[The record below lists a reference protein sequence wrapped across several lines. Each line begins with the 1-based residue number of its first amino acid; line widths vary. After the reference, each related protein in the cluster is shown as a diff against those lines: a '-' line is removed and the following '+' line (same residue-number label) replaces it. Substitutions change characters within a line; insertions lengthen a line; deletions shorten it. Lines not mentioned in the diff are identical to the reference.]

1 MENIYEICFY
11 GGLVLAILLLIVSV
25 VLFIVLK
32 IPKVIGDL
40 TGRSAKKSIKEMK
53 EGAATKESASKK
65 EQAKYYN
72 QSSGQI
78 KVREGISTAKRKE
91 KQDDTTDLLSPDQMP
106 GMEETEVLG
115 AEKNSYDP
123 EETEVLGATD
133 RAYDPEETEVL
144 SSEKPTVN
152 EEETEVLTATTD
164 DEETAVLTSDD
175 EETAVLTSVD
185 DEETAVL
192 TSDDEET
199 AVLTSAMDEE
209 ATDVLRAPDI
219 DDEGA
224 TTVLA
229 AGMDASK
236 LASKVKVEL
245 NVVITHTDETL
256 EGGKR

>member
-53 EGAATKESASKK
+53 EGAATKESVAKK

-115 AEKNSYDP
+115 AEKRSYDAD
-123 EETEVLGATD
+123 ETEVLGATD

-144 SSEKPTVN
+144 SSGKSTAN

-164 DEETAVLTSDD
+164 DEETAVLTSG
-175 EETAVLTSVD
+175 
-185 DEETAVL
+185 
-192 TSDDEET
+192 DDEET
-199 AVLTSAMDEE
+199 AVLTSAIDEE